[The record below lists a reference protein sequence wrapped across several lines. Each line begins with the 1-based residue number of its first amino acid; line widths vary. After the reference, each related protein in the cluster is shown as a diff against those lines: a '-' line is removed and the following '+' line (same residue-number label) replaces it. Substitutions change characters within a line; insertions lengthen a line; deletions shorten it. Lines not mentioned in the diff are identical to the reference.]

1 MVTHDVVVIGAG
13 PAGLSAAAEL
23 ARTHDCLLL
32 DQGRGHH
39 HRDRDAPMDILA
51 GIGGAGLFSDGKH
64 SFWPSAS
71 ALWTLPD
78 PDTLAAAFDRTAEL
92 LARHGV
98 AATPYHAHTEH
109 DPAPGAWHLKRYP
122 SIYMSLPRRLAAIAE
137 LAEACPQLWTN
148 ARVVAATREPDR
160 LRLTVLRDG
169 ARHDVHT
176 RALVLA
182 TGRLSPRWIR
192 PWLEPLSVRFV
203 FRRLEFGVRVESR
216 SRSALFDQLEG
227 TDPKLRFR
235 EDDHDETR
243 TFCVCRDGEV
253 ILGQAAL
260 PDLTALS
267 AWSGRA
273 DGPPSGRS
281 SLGLL
286 VRTSDQTLARAT
298 EPFLF
303 TAAPTSLALAD
314 TDLSTLAPLFGP
326 IGASAVV
333 RALDRLRDWCP
344 ALADDPDARVHAPC
358 IEGVGDY
365 PEDDGAL
372 ALAPGIW
379 AAGDVC
385 GRFRGIVASMVS
397 GRYVAARVA
406 RELTTDSRRSRPR
419 R

>member
-1 MVTHDVVVIGAG
+1 MVCRDVVVIGAG

-39 HRDRDAPMDILA
+39 ERDRDASQDILA

-78 PDTLAAAFDRTAEL
+78 QAILAAAFDRTAEL

-98 AATPYHAHTEH
+98 AATPYRAHTED
-109 DPAPGAWHLKRYP
+109 DPRPGAWHLKRYP
-122 SIYMSLPRRLAAIAE
+122 SIYMSLPRRMAAIAE
-137 LAEACPQLWTN
+137 LADACPQLWTD

-160 LRLTVLRDG
+160 LRLTVLRG
-169 ARHDVHT
+169 GIHHDVHT
-176 RALVLA
+176 RALVVA

-192 PWLEPLSVRFV
+192 PWLAPLSVNFI
-203 FRRLEFGVRVESR
+203 FRRLEFGVRIESR
-216 SRSALFDQLEG
+216 STSVLFNQLEG
-227 TDPKLRFR
+227 TDPKLRLR
-235 EDDHDETR
+235 EDTNDETR

-253 ILGQAAL
+253 ILGQTAL
-260 PDLTALS
+260 PDRTTIS

-281 SLGLL
+281 NLGLL
-286 VRTSDQTLARAT
+286 VRTRDEALARAT

-303 TAAPTSLALAD
+303 NAAPLSLPLAD
-314 TDLSTLAPLFGP
+314 TDLTTLTPPFGP
-326 IGASAVV
+326 VGAAAVV
-333 RALDRLRDWCP
+333 RALARLRDWCP
-344 ALADDPDARVHAPC
+344 ALADDRHARVHAPC

-365 PEDDGAL
+365 PDDDGAL
-372 ALAPGIW
+372 RLTPDIW

-406 RELTTDSRRSRPR
+406 RELTTGSRRTRPR